1 MAVGAW
7 QTQNTFDVMT
17 EKWNWKTDTDSGR
30 QVQDKGMFTRFVGWL
45 NGMFNPDHA
54 WFDYSSMDNMF
65 SSIQNQLTHE
75 GLTGEQQAMNQFNMN
90 EAQKQRDWEE
100 QMSNTAYQR
109 QVSDMRAAGVNP
121 ALAMNSGSAG
131 ASTPSGSAAS
141 VGSGSVASFSF
152 SDLMQ
157 LMMLP
162 LQKKLLRSQAQL
174 ASDQGEAALINARAN
189 ERNAGTNERNA
200 GTNERNASTNELQAQ
215 TAARSVDIQQI
226 RADIERRLAD
236 SNIRVNDKTIDKMA
250 ADIAYINET
259 TAYISKNYEVALQNA
274 GAHQKQAAAALR
286 SAEAAF
292 QNALTNEY
300 LSNYQSDVYY
310 SQVVLNEL
318 ASQEKTIDISFLP
331 ERQQAQI
338 YELRQRGWYF
348 NQQGNLVDKQGKLVD
363 AQTAETYTRMATEI
377 THSLCEVVNTATGFI
392 PGKRA
397 PIGFKQ

>member
-1 MAVGAW
+1 MDRNRTGRGSPVGTVDSAIDA
-7 QTQNTFDVMT
+7 TGKNLF
-17 EKWNWKTDTDSGR
+17 WK
-30 QVQDKGMFTRFVGWL
+30 FTAQLNKWL
-45 NGMFNPDHA
+45 NPGHA
-54 WFDYSSMDNMF
+54 WTDYQSKNDSMLD
-65 SSIQNQLTHE
+65 SWLRSQSGYSLTNAE
-75 GLTGEQQAMNQFNMN
+75 IAANEFTAN
-90 EAQKQRDWEE
+90 EAQKQRDWEQE
-100 QMSNTAYQR
+100 MSNTAYQR
-109 QVSDMRAAGVNP
+109 QVADMRAAGVNP
-121 ALAMNSGSAG
+121 ALAMNSGSNG
-131 ASTPSGSAAS
+131 ASTPSGSSATS
-141 VGSGSVASFSF
+141 VSPAQPGMSF

-157 LMMLP
+157 MMMLP

-189 ERNAGTNERNA
+189 ERNAGANERNA
-200 GTNERNASTNELQAQ
+200 GTNELQAQ
-215 TAARSVDIQQI
+215 IASRSVDIQQI

-250 ADIAYINET
+250 ADIVYINET
-259 TAYISKNYEVALQNA
+259 TAYISKNYEVSLQNA
-274 GAHQKQAAAALR
+274 NAHQKQAAAALR

-300 LSNYQSDVYY
+300 LSNYQTDVYY

-348 NQQGNLVDKQGKLVD
+348 NQQGMLVDKQGKLVD

-397 PIGFKQ
+397 PIGFK

>member
-1 MAVGAW
+1 MAAIFRF
-7 QTQNTFDVMT
+7 Q
-17 EKWNWKTDTDSGR
+17 DTDPGKKTQGMSGL
-30 QVQDKGMFTRFVGWL
+30 TRFIGWINSML
-45 NGMFNPDHA
+45 NPDHS
-54 WFDYSSMDNMF
+54 WFDYASMDNSF
-65 SSIQNQLTHE
+65 NSVKNQLTHE
-75 GLTGEQQAMNQFNMN
+75 GLTGEQVAMNQFNAS

-100 QMSNTAYQR
+100 QMSSTAYQR
-109 QVSDMRAAGVNP
+109 QVADMRSAGINP
-121 ALAMNSGSAG
+121 AVAMSNGAGG
-131 ASTPSGSAAS
+131 ASTPSGSVAS
-141 VGSGSVASFSF
+141 SVTGSGSSFSF

-157 LMMLP
+157 LMMMP

-174 ASDQGEAALINARAN
+174 ATDQGEAALITARA
-189 ERNAGTNERNA
+189 NERNA

-236 SNIRVNDKTIDKMA
+236 SNIRVNNKTIDKMA

-274 GAHQKQAAAALR
+274 GAHQKQAVAALR

-300 LSNYQSDVYY
+300 LSNYQTDVYY

-348 NQQGNLVDKQGKLVD
+348 NQQGKLVDKQGKLVD

-377 THSLCEVVNTATGFI
+377 THSLCEVVNTATGLI

-397 PIGFKQ
+397 PIGFK

>member
-1 MAVGAW
+1 MDRNRVGRGSQVGTVDSAIDA
-7 QTQNTFDVMT
+7 TGKNLF
-17 EKWNWKTDTDSGR
+17 WK
-30 QVQDKGMFTRFVGWL
+30 FTAQLNKWL
-45 NGMFNPDHA
+45 NPGHS
-54 WFDYSSMDNMF
+54 WTDYQSKNDSMVD
-65 SSIQNQLTHE
+65 SWLRSQSGYSLTNAE
-75 GLTGEQQAMNQFNMN
+75 IAANEFTAN

-109 QVSDMRAAGVNP
+109 QVADMRAAGINP
-121 ALAMNSGSAG
+121 ALAMNSGSNG
-131 ASTPSGSAAS
+131 ASTPSGASATS
-141 VGSGSVASFSF
+141 VSPAQPGMSF

-157 LMMLP
+157 MMMLP

-200 GTNERNASTNELQAQ
+200 GTNELQAQ
-215 TAARSVDIQQI
+215 TAARSVDIQRI

-300 LSNYQSDVYY
+300 LSNYQTDVYY

-318 ASQEKTIDISFLP
+318 VSQEKTIDISFLP

-348 NQQGNLVDKQGKLVD
+348 NQQGKLVDKQGKLVD

-392 PGKRA
+392 PGKRV
-397 PIGFKQ
+397 PIGF

>member
-1 MAVGAW
+1 MSKLSDWSEGIARA
-7 QTQNTFDVMT
+7 
-17 EKWNWKTDTDSGR
+17 
-30 QVQDKGMFTRFVGWL
+30 QDDRSARLRGSNLWTRFLGWL
-45 NGMFNPDHA
+45 NNELNPTHD
-54 WFDYSSMDNMF
+54 WFDYAQMQADSE
-65 SSIQNQLTHE
+65 SIKKSITQS
-75 GLTGEQQAMNQFNMN
+75 GLTGAQQEANAFTAA

-100 QMSNTAYQR
+100 QMSNTAWQR
-109 QVSDMRAAGVNP
+109 QVSDMQAAGVNP
-121 ALAMNSGSAG
+121 ALAMNRGSSGAP
-131 ASTPSGSAAS
+131 TPSGSAAVS
-141 VGSGSVASFSF
+141 VSPGGGASM
-152 SDLMQ
+152 SDIMQ
-157 LMMLP
+157 ALLLP
-162 LQKKLLRSQAQL
+162 LQRKLLKSQAQNQL
-174 ASDQGEAALINARAN
+174 DQGQAALINAKAN

-200 GTNERNASTNELQAQ
+200 GTNELQAQ
-215 TAARSVDIQQI
+215 IASRSVDIQQI

-236 SNIRVNDKTIDKMA
+236 SNIRLNEKTIDKMA

-259 TAYISKNYEVALQNA
+259 TVYISKNYEVALQNA
-274 GAHQKQAAAALR
+274 NAHQRQAAAALR

-300 LSNYQSDVYY
+300 LSRYQTDVYY

-348 NQQGNLVDKQGKLVD
+348 NQQGKLVDKQGKLVD

-392 PGKRA
+392 PGKS
-397 PIGFKQ
+397 PHIGFK